1 MFEASWEVRLARR
14 KRVLLVDDEQS
25 IALVL
30 RGVIEDLGYEARA
43 AYSGEE
49 ALEILKGWNVDLLI
63 TDIKMPEMDGFELLR
78 TLQKDDKNAGMK
90 YVILTAYN
98 DIQAIQKAKKEF
110 GIEYYITKPFDLN
123 TLEAAVDN
131 LMKAIPV

>member
-1 MFEASWEVRLARR
+1 MARR

-30 RGVIEDLGYEARA
+30 RGVIEDLGYEVRA

>member
-1 MFEASWEVRLARR
+1 M
-14 KRVLLVDDEQS
+14 
-25 IALVL
+25 
-30 RGVIEDLGYEARA
+30 IEDLGYEVRA

-78 TLQKDDKNAGMK
+78 TLQKDVKNAGMK

-98 DIQAIQKAKKEF
+98 DLQAIQKAKKEF
-110 GIEYYITKPFDLN
+110 GVEYYITKPFDLT